1 MKYLIVLVF
10 LLSGVGVL
18 TAQTSKDAKLRRQ
31 LYEIANK
38 YISSSD
44 LSKQNTSDPKC
55 EPFDSGIAD
64 EFIALFIDSLNQVQL
79 PNIYSDALLNY
90 FNSVNKKA
98 EKIKDADLYITFN
111 DYYSMVQGNQ
121 NLQALTY
128 IPDEDGVLNV
138 NLYKHEKKVKGNQY
152 QSVIGFFYRISVCK
166 GDNSYEFKSLPVRL
180 TCVYN
185 ADTTETGYSY
195 PKIAKVEIEEL
206 ASQWRYD
213 FYITPQIGY
222 SSGKLLMEEH
232 RILDFENH
240 NTGNQEFGALIQLKI
255 PNAAPKFSPSFILG
269 IGYRQIDFKHEL
281 SSLSLDVTDEE
292 SPITP
297 LNAGLIT
304 QYKKEMHLND
314 IVEETRLKMIT
325 VPVGMGFDLRL
336 GNLNSKRLLYF
347 NPTITLGFP
356 LAYKSSYTSGTVD
369 YIGHFNIAGPSQ
381 PFSITVDD
389 FKIDEKRSYGYDY
402 AAKSGLEE
410 YPLKKISVAAEV
422 EAGYKYKINPS
433 TTLNFGCFLS
443 YGLLNNF
450 SKTAI
455 SQSQIT
461 SWNGELLSY
470 PYYSSPTRNLLFG
483 FRLSVQRFA
492 FQLKK
497 KNSSIGSYNSTIN
510 R

>member
-10 LLSGVGVL
+10 FLSGVGVL

-38 YISSSD
+38 YISTSD
-44 LSKQNTSDPKC
+44 LSMQNTSNPKC

-90 FNSVNKKA
+90 FNRTNKKA
-98 EKIKDADLYITFN
+98 EKIKDADLYISFS
-111 DYYSMVQGNQ
+111 DYYSMVQSNQ
-121 NLQALTY
+121 NLQAFTY

-138 NLYKHEKKVKGNQY
+138 NLYKHEKKVEGNKY
-152 QSVIGFFYRISVCK
+152 QSVIGFSYRISVCK

-180 TCVYN
+180 TCIYT

-195 PKIAKVEIEEL
+195 PKIEKVELEEL

-213 FYITPQIGY
+213 FYITPLVGY
-222 SSGKLLMEEH
+222 SSGILLMEQD
-232 RILDFENH
+232 RIPNFENH
-240 NTGNQEFGALIQLKI
+240 NMGNLEFGTLIQLKI
-255 PNAAPKFSPSFILG
+255 PNLAPKFSPSVILG
-269 IGYRQIDFKHEL
+269 IGYRQIDYKHEL
-281 SSLSLDVTDEE
+281 SNLNLDISDEE

-297 LNAGLIT
+297 FNEGIIT
-304 QYKKEMHLND
+304 GYKKEIHINN
-314 IVEETRLKMIT
+314 IAEKTQLKMIT
-325 VPVGMGFDLRL
+325 VPIGMGFDIRL

-347 NPTITLGFP
+347 NPTINLGFP
-356 LAYKSSYTSGTVD
+356 LAYKSSYSSGTVD

-389 FKIDEKRSYGYDY
+389 FKIDDKRSFGYDF
-402 AAKSGLEE
+402 AARSGMQE
-410 YPLKKISVAAEV
+410 YPLKKINVAAEI
-422 EAGYKYKINPS
+422 EAGYKYKLNPS
-433 TTLNFGCFLS
+433 TTVNLGCFLS
-443 YGLLNNF
+443 YGILNNF
-450 SKTAI
+450 NKTSD

-470 PYYSSPTRNLLFG
+470 PYYSNPSRNLLFG